1 MMTLPSSR
9 PLLAAVLALLF
20 FGGSLSAHAQANA
33 APRIVNARQDIDTKQ
48 DIEADGPLFTV
59 HMDDGS
65 AVAGHQLQMDPNR
78 VRLLVERQLR
88 DIPMTTVR
96 SIDRQGDS
104 LKNGAIVGA
113 AVLGGFCALACLQ
126 GVDNREQYAGVLAI
140 NTAYGALIGLFI
152 DWRIH
157 GTTTVY
163 RAPGK
168 SSRNVVPSVTPAIAP
183 GRSSLA
189 FRWRW

>member
-1 MMTLPSSR
+1 MMTLLTLMTPITGHATR
-9 PLLAAVLALLF
+9 FVLLSALLL
-20 FGGSLSAHAQANA
+20 FGGSLPAQAQ
-33 APRIVNARQDIDTKQ
+33 VNADPRVLD
-48 DIEADGPLFTV
+48 EADGPLFTV
-59 HMDDGS
+59 HLDDGS
-65 AVAGHQLQMDPNR
+65 AVAGHQLHMDPDR
-78 VRLLVERQLR
+78 ARLLVERQLR

-113 AVLGGFCALACLQ
+113 AVLGGLCALACLQ

-163 RAPGK
+163 RAPGR